1 MTSQII
7 QNRSDQQWLNDWVS
21 RVIIRPA
28 NESDLPGL
36 EWDGEYAHF
45 RKLYANAYQ
54 RCTNGTAVLW
64 VAELNGSVEDPGCFS
79 RVEDPGCFTRVED
92 PGCFIRVEDPG
103 CFPRVIIGQ
112 VFIQFICD
120 RPELADGFQRA
131 YLYSFRIQPQFRRA
145 GLGSRVLQVVEK
157 DLCQRGFRY
166 VTLNVAKTN
175 VDAQRLYFRCNYR
188 IVAHEPGVWSYPDQF
203 GVLHNVEE
211 PAWRM
216 EKNLV
221 KKAI

>member
-54 RCTNGTAVLW
+54 RCANGTAVLW

-79 RVEDPGCFTRVED
+79 RVEDPGCFT
-92 PGCFIRVEDPG
+92 
-103 CFPRVIIGQ
+103 RVIIGQ

>member
-28 NESDLPGL
+28 NESDLLGL

-45 RKLYANAYQ
+45 RKLYADAYQ

-64 VAELNGSVEDPGCFS
+64 VAELNGSVEDPGCHSRVEDPGCHS
-79 RVEDPGCFTRVED
+79 RVEDPGCFSR
-92 PGCFIRVEDPG
+92 G
-103 CFPRVIIGQ
+103 IIGQ

-145 GLGSRVLQVVEK
+145 GLGSRILRVVEN
-157 DLCQRGFRY
+157 DLRQRGFQY

-175 VDAQRLYFRCNYR
+175 VDAQRLYFRCDYR

-203 GVLHNVEE
+203 GVWRRVEE

-216 EKNLV
+216 EKKLA

>member
-7 QNRSDQQWLNDWVS
+7 HNRSDQQWLNDWVS

-79 RVEDPGCFTRVED
+79 RVEDPGCFSRL
-92 PGCFIRVEDPG
+92 
-103 CFPRVIIGQ
+103 IIGQ